1 MTNKKIIPEKHDETP
16 RGPQKTPG
24 VPDRSQEEGK
34 APPFQKPGD
43 NKNVNDPALLPIG
56 DPASMA

>member
-1 MTNKKIIPEKHDETP
+1 MTDKKIIPGKHDENP

-24 VPDRSQEEGK
+24 VPDRALEEDGT
-34 APPFQKPGD
+34 PPIQKPGD